1 MTASKSVGVCWLLAF
16 SLPHSHISIS
26 FLDSL
31 LLFLKSHYSPL
42 STLFHFQS
50 SYSILIFPFSHFRYI
65 PSSYFIVS
73 VIWPPFSHSPLVKYV
88 PVPFSIF
95 WVTLFHHSK
104 CIISFPFSRSHY
116 IIPFPFSHFHYLQ
129 VGCDSGVWCEG
140 WEGCTGDGWQPGS
153 EDLCCGHYL
162 PPVWQLS
169 QAQSGRWIVACIQ
182 S

>member
-1 MTASKSVGVCWLLAF
+1 MAF

-73 VIWPPFSHSPLVKYV
+73 VLFDPRFPILPLLSMFLFHFPFFELRYFITPSASFRSHSPA
-88 PVPFSIF
+88 PI
-95 WVTLFHHSK
+95 TLFHSHSPTSITFRWAVILAFDVRVERDAQEMADSLGVK
-104 CIISFPFSRSHY
+104 IFVADIIYHLFDNFLKHRA
-116 IIPFPFSHFHYLQ
+116 
-129 VGCDSGVWCEG
+129 VGG
-140 WEGCTGDGWQPGS
+140 
-153 EDLCCGHYL
+153 
-162 PPVWQLS
+162 
-169 QAQSGRWIVACIQ
+169 
-182 S
+182 